1 MTVLA
6 VADGA
11 SEPLRADAPTCL
23 EEASTPATDR
33 LLRSGVLQRARTVAP
48 GLLPGTEVGLPTLL
62 GVAPAVQPGRG
73 LIEAAGA
80 GIALAADEGAWRVD
94 LPAGATPGAELVARM
109 NAAVASRGARVVHL
123 GGHRCLLIGPAAWGD
138 AAPGIHQKPAPP
150 EDGAPHFRGVVA
162 ALTEVVP
169 TIGRPW
175 GTLAPL
181 AGDLPARLDRRVR
194 VVTTSGAVAG
204 IAHLL
209 GCDVERAAPAAGVD
223 VVREAA
229 ADDVVVVHDPGP
241 DDAAHAGNRTAKV
254 DAIERFDADVV
265 APIADVLQ
273 QRGGQMVV
281 ATDHGCDPASGAHD
295 GAPVPVVL
303 WVASSPEGGSM
314 PRWTERAAA
323 HLGEVPAQILL
334 DEQVRMAAA

>member
-11 SEPLRADAPTCL
+11 SEPLRGDAPTCL
-23 EEASTPATDR
+23 EAASTPAIDR

-73 LIEAAGA
+73 LVEAAGA
-80 GIALAADEGAWRVD
+80 GILLAADQGAWRVD
-94 LPAGATPGAELVARM
+94 LPAGATPDAELVARM
-109 NAAVASRGARVVHL
+109 SAAVASRGARVIHL
-123 GGHRCLLIGPAAWGD
+123 DGHRCLLIGPAAWGD
-138 AAPGIHQKPAPP
+138 AAPGIHQKPTPP
-150 EDGAPHFRGVVA
+150 EDGAPHFPGVMEALAEVA
-162 ALTEVVP
+162 P

-181 AGDLPARLDRRVR
+181 TGDVPASLQRQVR
-194 VVTTSGAVAG
+194 VVTTGGAVAG
-204 IAHLL
+204 IARAL
-209 GCDVERAAPAAGVD
+209 GCDVEYAAPAAGVD
-223 VVREAA
+223 VVLDAA
-229 ADDVVVVHDPGP
+229 AHDVVVVHDPGP
-241 DDAAHAGNRTAKV
+241 DDAAHARDRTEKV
-254 DAIERFDADVV
+254 SALGRFDADVV
-265 APIADVLQ
+265 APIAEVLE
-273 QRGGQMVV
+273 QRGGGLIV
-281 ATDHGCDPASGAHD
+281 ATDHGCDPATGAHD